1 MWSEEQVKG
10 VASHGPVVAGI
21 PCLEAMGLLT
31 GRESSRN
38 QATCEGNVVQKCWCI
53 LAIVALLVTGKAT
66 SKLHKSL

>member
-10 VASHGPVVAGI
+10 VASHGLVVAGI

-31 GRESSRN
+31 GRESSRH
-38 QATCEGNVVQKCWCI
+38 QATCEGNMVQKCWCI